1 MEEAGLRRNGGQG
14 LHVGFAG
21 MLVTNCLFQK
31 SHYLFFRVSSY
42 CGIELFKFLFAL
54 EAWALRN
61 SYVRLG
67 IERQFFKM
75 KNA

>member
-1 MEEAGLRRNGGQG
+1 MAETCLRRNGGQG
-14 LHVGFAG
+14 LHIGLAG

-31 SHYLFFRVSSY
+31 SHYLFFRVYSY
-42 CGIELFKFLFAL
+42 CGVERFKFHLKHGAL
-54 EAWALRN
+54 SNR
-61 SYVRLG
+61 YVSLG